1 MFTQYRIPKRPKYTN
16 DEIKLNIK
24 RFEKKIIKLE
34 NQYKTALLREK
45 ELFLKPH
52 TIMDIAKC
60 RDEYG
65 NYKLIKSDINYLKRI
80 IQKLNDILNEE
91 VK

>member
-16 DEIKLNIK
+16 DEIKLHIK
-24 RFEKKIIKLE
+24 RFEKRIIKLE
-34 NQYKTALLREK
+34 NQYKTALLK
-45 ELFLKPH
+45 ENELLSKPH
-52 TIMDIAKC
+52 TVMDVVKC

-65 NYKLIKSDINYLKRI
+65 NYKLIKSDINYLKRT

-91 VK
+91 V